1 MPSIFKNVLS
11 TQKSS
16 LSNWLAVFSCYLCF
30 CYALHLL
37 YHAVGDH
44 GTSLPTPTSGDITGA
59 WNWPGCCKSNGFSFF
74 FCPGEP
80 VVKYLPAHHPSAGPI
95 PSVSNQEL
103 GLQSQGHVCLGK
115 LPLAVCQN
123 LQLVGVHPFTSE
135 AEETR
140 RLLYMGL
147 NDVNSH
153 ISSFHF
159 S

>member
-44 GTSLPTPTSGDITGA
+44 RTSLPTPHIWGHHGSLKLTRVLQIK
-59 WNWPGCCKSNGFSFF
+59 WLLLF